1 MGTLSP
7 AAGLFWWG
15 NEEKEMKPYK
25 ECPSFEGCSV
35 NHCPLDPEAESRV
48 SLPGDPETKC
58 NARISTRKS
67 IAAKYGLA
75 NEGMTK
81 RELRRK
87 KRSKAK
93 KAWWESLP
101 EEEKQRLLANLKPR
115 PKVPA

>member
-1 MGTLSP
+1 MCI
-7 AAGLFWWG
+7 
-15 NEEKEMKPYK
+15 EKASAQRKLKKKNRPHL
-25 ECPSFEGCSV
+25 ECPRFESCSV

-67 IAAKYGLA
+67 IAAKYSLA
-75 NEGMTK
+75 NKGMTE
-81 RELRRK
+81 RELRRM

-101 EEEKQRLLANLKPR
+101 EEEKQRRLANLKLR
-115 PKVPA
+115 QKVADEAC